1 LPFCLRQVDQQTAL
15 QAGQQGRSSTKLLA
29 EPSTKRPTHAPSAR
43 MPAKMKLGSKW
54 SIVRKDVVKETPAFV
69 NFTKNVMALAAAK
82 YQEELESLC
91 DLFGS
96 STMYTTGKV
105 SMEIPVLGHQIIKS
119 KNMKG
124 QEKGGPEMAAM
135 PAPRAVDLDS
145 SSSESD
151 DDGAFWANR
160 RKGLVLQKEDNLGDF
175 VPMSETPPPPEP
187 VTAHTDTAPERPPSA
202 PVEIQEAAVE
212 TAYEGAPAG
221 SPTLKKWNSK
231 MMQKKIISLGGN
243 SMAEQK
249 LKALQKRAEREQ
261 RDHQNDAPL
270 HASEVE
276 DEDGEEGEEAEEQA
290 QVSASGEQ
298 LTEEEQIARAQAKV
312 AEKGKKRQEAETARW
327 LRMNPKERVAA
338 ASKLALQ
345 QATQSLIPMLG
356 HPDLSQTD
364 ELFSIMSTGLALL
377 DDPRG
382 AINALT
388 DFVCSLG
395 GEHWEDLIGELHQQL
410 MYMYTCVRVS
420 VCVCMCTCVFPKGTS
435 HFSSLRSV
443 VTPSLD
449 PQIAAMKAETL
460 SYCLCSCLQN

>member
-1 LPFCLRQVDQQTAL
+1 
-15 QAGQQGRSSTKLLA
+15 
-29 EPSTKRPTHAPSAR
+29 
-43 MPAKMKLGSKW
+43 MPAKTKLGSKW
-54 SIVRKDVVKETPAFV
+54 SIVRKDVVEETPAFV

-96 STMYTTGKV
+96 STLYTTGKV

-119 KNMKG
+119 KDMKA
-124 QEKGGPEMAAM
+124 QDKGFPETAAM
-135 PAPRAVDLDS
+135 PAPRVVDQDS

-175 VPMSETPPPPEP
+175 VPMSETPPPLEP
-187 VTAHTDTAPERPPSA
+187 AAAHTETAPESPPSA
-202 PVEIQEAAVE
+202 PVEIQEAAEE
-212 TAYEGAPAG
+212 TACEGAPAG
-221 SPTLKKWNSK
+221 SSPTLKKWKSK

-243 SMAEQK
+243 SMAEER
-249 LKALQKRAEREQ
+249 LKALQKRAERER

-276 DEDGEEGEEAEEQA
+276 DEEGEQGEEAKEQA
-290 QVSASGEQ
+290 QVSTSGEQ
-298 LTEEEQIARAQAKV
+298 LTEEEQIARAEAKV
-312 AEKGKKRQEAETARW
+312 AEKQKKRQEAETARW
-327 LRMNPKERVAA
+327 LRMSIKERVAA

-410 MYMYTCVRVS
+410 VYMYTRVRVS
-420 VCVCMCTCVFPKGTS
+420 VFVCMCTCVFPKGNS
-435 HFSSLRSV
+435 QFSSLRSV

-460 SYCLCSCLQN
+460 SYCLCSRLQN